1 MNVAMLSTLVA
12 IVDRGSFAAAAREVG
27 CTPSAVSLQVKQL
40 EACFGQLLFDRSAR
54 SAGRRPSPWRRRRW
68 RATSRQGSM
77 PCARGRWPA
86 CPAACGW
93 ARSPSVQTANLPQAL
108 RTVRDRH
115 PDLRVEVSLAD
126 SDELIA
132 AVKAG
137 RIDAA
142 VLVRPSSGGSTRLG
156 WQDLER
162 QPFVML
168 VPPGVPAAPPQE
180 LLQRFGLIRYDTALT
195 GGRIAAQ
202 HVRRVFPEARIV
214 MEVRSIDAIVA
225 MVSAGLGV
233 SIVPGRARH
242 FWRRMACARSAS
254 VVAARRARSPSCG
267 GAPMPPTATS
277 TRCPRRWPRPA
288 VEGRRRQAALMIS
301 CVRDLLRSPTRSDR

>member
-1 MNVAMLSTLVA
+1 MNVAMLRTLVA
-12 IVDRGSFAAAAREVG
+12 IVDRGSFAAAARDVG
-27 CTPSAVSLQVKQL
+27 CTPSAVSLQVRQL
-40 EACFGQLLFDRSAR
+40 EGWFGQLLFDRSAR
-54 SAGRRPSPWRRRRW
+54 TAKPTPFAREA
-68 RATSRQGSM
+68 ATV
-77 PCARGRWPA
+77 ARDVAARFEA
-86 CPAACGW
+86 LRTRPAARVSGRVQLG
-93 ARSPSVQTANLPQAL
+93 AIASVQTANLPQAL
-108 RTVRDRH
+108 RSVRDRH

-132 AVKAG
+132 ALKAG

-142 VLVRPSSGGSTRLG
+142 VLVRPSSGGSTRLA

-168 VPPGVPAAPPQE
+168 VPPGVAAGAPQE

-202 HVRRVFPEARIV
+202 YVRRVFPQARIV

-233 SIVPGRARH
+233 SIVPQPRKALLEAHGVRALGLGRGGPTRQIA
-242 FWRRMACARSAS
+242 
-254 VVAARRARSPSCG
+254 VVRRRADAANRNIDAMS
-267 GAPMPPTATS
+267 
-277 TRCPRRWPRPA
+277 
-288 VEGRRRQAALMIS
+288 QALAAAYH
-301 CVRDLLRSPTRSDR
+301 